1 MANEILNEVP
11 ADMLMFSVNPAYDYG
26 SGEFA
31 YGGVSEREAE
41 GKCVGCGHCD
51 SRCPFHVNQSARM
64 QEIWEYFA

>member
-1 MANEILNEVP
+1 
-11 ADMLMFSVNPAYDYG
+11 MFSVNPAYDYG

-31 YGGVSEREAE
+31 YGGVSEPEAE

-64 QEIWEYFA
+64 QEIREYFA